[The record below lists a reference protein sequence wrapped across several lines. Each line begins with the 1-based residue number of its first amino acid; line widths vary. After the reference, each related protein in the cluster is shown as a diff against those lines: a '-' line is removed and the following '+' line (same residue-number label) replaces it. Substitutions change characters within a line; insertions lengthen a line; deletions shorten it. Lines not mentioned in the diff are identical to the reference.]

1 MKRRGTPSP
10 LGLAR
15 AAPLG
20 FSRKKKGS
28 AAFTLFSLFLFLF
41 FSSSLHPLVFFI
53 QLSSSFFSFSF
64 FELLLEK
71 KNPKKKPE
79 NLRKKKFQK
88 KSRPFSLFHV
98 LSLISPIFLS
108 FLCGEFSPSS
118 SHRVSH
124 HLSFCCFLFYCLL
137 SGGFVCFLLC
147 VCCEGIC
154 RFGLVL
160 FVALLFV
167 CGLVVNDCHHTYQKK
182 RSLFLILMPRF
193 ILSLSCLCSQ
203 SSLVMV
209 VVVMV
214 GADQTRPLF

>member
-1 MKRRGTPSP
+1 MP
-10 LGLAR
+10 LLHF
-15 AAPLG
+15 L
-20 FSRKKKGS
+20 
-28 AAFTLFSLFLFLF
+28 SLFLFLF

-71 KNPKKKPE
+71 KNPKKNRKTSE
-79 NLRKKKFQK
+79 KRNFRRNLALFLY
-88 KSRPFSLFHV
+88 STFSL
-98 LSLISPIFLS
+98 LSL
-108 FLCGEFSPSS
+108 PSS
-118 SHRVSH
+118 SLFCAVSFLPRPRIASRTTY
-124 HLSFCCFLFYCLL
+124 LSAAFY
-137 SGGFVCFLLC
+137 FIVCFLEALC
-147 VCCEGIC
+147 VSYCVSAVKESA
-154 RFGLVL
+154 GLVW
-160 FVALLFV
+160 FCSLL
-167 CGLVVNDCHHTYQKK
+167 CSLCGGLVVNDCHHTYQKK